1 MRNPAIQ
8 RFGLALLLG
17 LATSACSEVA
27 STQHSYVVDA
37 SPAETSTPISESPV
51 TPLPRTIP
59 PSPQSDRFISLSPS
73 PHQANQADRATSSN
87 PTSSNPTSSS
97 LDRPT
102 ASIGNPSTP
111 RSLNT
116 QETSL
121 EISLSRREVTL
132 YHGSS
137 AVKRYPIG
145 IGRAGWETPLGTFE
159 VQQMRE
165 DPVWIHPFTDE
176 RIPSGD
182 DRNPLGT
189 RWIGFWTDGRLWVG
203 FHGTSD
209 PSSVG
214 TAASHGCIRMHNAD
228 VEELFAQVE
237 IGTPVT
243 VVR

>member
-1 MRNPAIQ
+1 MRNRAIQ
-8 RFGLALLLG
+8 RFGLAFLLG
-17 LATSACSEVA
+17 LTASACSEVVNP
-27 STQHSYVVDA
+27 QYPSYRADA
-37 SPAETSTPISESPV
+37 APAETSTPLSEHPSAS
-51 TPLPRTIP
+51 PLPQT
-59 PSPQSDRFISLSPS
+59 
-73 PHQANQADRATSSN
+73 T
-87 PTSSNPTSSS
+87 
-97 LDRPT
+97 
-102 ASIGNPSTP
+102 PSTP
-111 RSLNT
+111 RSDRFSSPGPSLQTQESPTLDHPLTSRLDRPTVASSHSSPSSTTASELNA

-121 EISLSRREVTL
+121 EISLGRREVTL
-132 YHGSS
+132 YRGNT
-137 AVKRYPIG
+137 AVKSYPIG

-182 DRNPLGT
+182 ARNPLGT

-228 VEELFAQVE
+228 VEELYTQIE
-237 IGTPVT
+237 LGTPVR
-243 VVR
+243 VVQ